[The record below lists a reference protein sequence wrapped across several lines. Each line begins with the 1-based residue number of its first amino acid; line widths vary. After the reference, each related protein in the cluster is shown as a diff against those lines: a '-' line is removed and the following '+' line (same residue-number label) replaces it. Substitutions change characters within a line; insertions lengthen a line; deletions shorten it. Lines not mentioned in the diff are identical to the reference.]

1 MFNVLQCV
9 REIYIS
15 VGDVM
20 IHVSVCDVMIHVSMC
35 VNACTSASM
44 YLYVFIQSFWH
55 LILQDTRES
64 FSREKKKLYGQS
76 RNTTLPQH
84 CVLGLPVKKF
94 FVLACLIV

>member
-64 FSREKKKLYGQS
+64 FSREKKNYTAS
-76 RNTTLPQH
+76 PETLP
-84 CVLGLPVKKF
+84 CPNTVSWD
-94 FVLACLIV
+94 CLLRNSLC